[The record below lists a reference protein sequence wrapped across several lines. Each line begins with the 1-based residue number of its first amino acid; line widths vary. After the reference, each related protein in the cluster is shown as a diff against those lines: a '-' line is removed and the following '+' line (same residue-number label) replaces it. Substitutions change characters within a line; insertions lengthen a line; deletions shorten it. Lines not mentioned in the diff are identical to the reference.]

1 MRKHVD
7 FGKIEK
13 KDNICINV
21 VCYENNLIYPV
32 YVSNYIDL
40 LMVTNENKSHY
51 VYIKDFNRFMCN

>member
-1 MRKHVD
+1 MWKHVD

-13 KDNICINV
+13 KNNTCINV

-32 YVSNYIDL
+32 YVSNYMDL

-51 VYIKDFNRFMCN
+51 VYIKDFKRFMCN